1 MSSVINKEMVEDSI
15 RAARIDLVSV
25 FLDQSYLMCLK
36 IYKRTKGVK
45 TEDLVFEFAYIA
57 S

>member
-1 MSSVINKEMVEDSI
+1 MVEDSV
-15 RAARIDLVSV
+15 RTARIDLVSM
-25 FLDQSYLMCLK
+25 LLAQSYFMCSK
-36 IYKRTKGVK
+36 IYKRTKGFK

>member
-1 MSSVINKEMVEDSI
+1 MSSVINKEMVEDSV